1 MLHHTKGASLLRKD
15 QKRRL
20 KYQEAQKIRGGSV
33 SALKDNVSKGWLPK
47 LSEGQLKVFTSKLI
61 K

>member
-1 MLHHTKGASLLRKD
+1 MLHQKGASLLRKD

-33 SALKDNVSKGWLPK
+33 SVLKDNVSKGRLPE
-47 LSEGQLKVFTSKLI
+47 LSEGQVKVFMSKLI